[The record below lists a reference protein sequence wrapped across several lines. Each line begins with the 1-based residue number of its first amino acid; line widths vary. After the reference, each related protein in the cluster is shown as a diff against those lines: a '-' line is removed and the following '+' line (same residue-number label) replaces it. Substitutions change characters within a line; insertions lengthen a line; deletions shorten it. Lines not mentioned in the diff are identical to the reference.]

1 MTGVQAF
8 MTTALLATGFALA
21 GPAVLPALGPSAIG
35 LSGVGQAQ
43 AAAPEAKPAAQLASP
58 VEDFNRTLGEVKKSL
73 GDLTGR
79 IEQST
84 KDIEKVT
91 APDAARKELAELQA
105 LIADALGSVSDN
117 GPVATLGQ
125 KVIEFSRAKQ
135 RQIEADTKFTA
146 EERAFLLKE
155 WTRIGTE
162 ARRAAEDLTNA
173 RQEFA
178 KLLRTVQT
186 RSDYIEE
193 LQALNNADQML
204 QVIKRLADD
213 IRNASSALKN
223 FIQTVT
229 PPQS

>member
-1 MTGVQAF
+1 MTRAQAF
-8 MTTALLATGFALA
+8 LTTALIATGFALA
-21 GPAVLPALGPSAIG
+21 GPAVLSATG
-35 LSGVGQAQ
+35 VSGVGQAQ
-43 AAAPEAKPAAQLASP
+43 AAAQETKPGAQLASP

-135 RQIEADTKFTA
+135 RQIEADTKFTP

-162 ARRAAEDLTNA
+162 ARRAADDLTNA